1 MVVEKTERDTE
12 YIKTLQEDIERNGV
26 ILFEYRILIKMY
38 KRNNSKSEIFLF
50 KETKELSFSSFDL
63 FKSFKIS
70 LLLWISSLRPLSDS
84 KISFKSLTLL
94 GMSSIIYYIKRIY
107 IININL

>member
-50 KETKELSFSSFDL
+50 KETKES
-63 FKSFKIS
+63 IS
-70 LLLWISSLRPLSDS
+70 RGKKNFLMI
-84 KISFKSLTLL
+84 F
-94 GMSSIIYYIKRIY
+94 
-107 IININL
+107 